1 MGNGNKNE
9 SELSNKFDTSTESKL
24 KVTVLRNLTG
34 AVVEIEYS
42 NGLLFYLSPGD
53 NEIPE
58 ILLDVTTIKAG
69 IESGNFVALRK

>member
-9 SELSNKFDTSTESKL
+9 SELSNKFDSGAESKL

-34 AVVEIEYS
+34 AVVEIEHG

-58 ILLDVTTIKAG
+58 SLLEAATIKAG
-69 IESGNFVALRK
+69 IESGKFIALRK

>member
-9 SELSNKFDTSTESKL
+9 SELSNKFDSSTESKL
-24 KVTVLRNLTG
+24 KVKTLRNLTG
-34 AVVEIEYS
+34 AVVEIEYG

-58 ILLDVTTIKAG
+58 SLLETTTIKTG
-69 IESGNFVALRK
+69 IESGKFIALRK